1 MLPALSLTG
10 VALLNSGNGY
20 RVTLQFIV
28 SLVGVGRRVTRVA
41 KRLPRCGKTFDDL
54 VCTRSGDHICKPRSA
69 HLQAFFSEI
78 LVHTKGR
85 WARQPFHLSTWQV
98 RDIMEPLFATVAWSA
113 ESGRYVRRYRLAW
126 IEVARK
132 NGKSELLAGIALYLL
147 IADDEEGAEIYGC
160 AMDRDQARKVFDV
173 AERMVH
179 LSPLL
184 SSRLRINKQAKRI
197 YDSTTGSY
205 YEALASDAS
214 GNLGHNPHG
223 IVFDEVL
230 TQKNA
235 DLWNA
240 MRTGMGARDQP
251 LMVAATTAG
260 DDPQSFAK
268 NEHDEMRKIAEDPD
282 RAPHIFVYL
291 RNIDMDADP
300 WDESLWHLANPA
312 LGEFLSMQ
320 SLRDE
325 AREARND
332 PGKENAFRQ
341 FRLNQW
347 VSQSSRWMPMHLWD
361 KCTGDL
367 WLNPQWH
374 NNELT
379 GRTAYAGF
387 DLAAKFDLT
396 AWAIVIPGQE
406 PNEDPAHILWRF
418 WLPESGLERLDQL
431 HDGKFSR
438 WARQGWLTVTEGSVI
453 DYEKVIDDIAQDAKT
468 YRIVAADCDEWSM
481 WPVINR
487 ISEALNL
494 DVEQG
499 ELTAYRNTY
508 DRMSPGMTDLMGT
521 VKRGLLRHH
530 GNPVARFCFDQCEVR
545 HAPYD
550 PNLIRPEKPER
561 ARDKARIDA
570 VPAAAMAVN
579 AWKSRE
585 GVDQYQSAYE
595 DNKLMVI

>member
-1 MLPALSLTG
+1 VP
-10 VALLNSGNGY
+10 
-20 RVTLQFIV
+20 
-28 SLVGVGRRVTRVA
+28 
-41 KRLPRCGKTFDDL
+41 KRLPQCGKTFDDIA
-54 VCTRSGDHICKPRSA
+54 CTKRGDHLCGPRVA
-69 HLQAFFSEI
+69 HVNAFFAEI

-85 WARQPFHLSTWQV
+85 WSRTPFRLSQWQLD
-98 RDIMEPLFATVAWSA
+98 DIIAPLFGKVTWST
-113 ESGRYVRRYRLAW
+113 EHDCYVRRYRLAW
-126 IEVARK
+126 VEVARK
-132 NGKSELLAGIALYLL
+132 NGKSEILAGIALYLL
-147 IADDEEGAEIYGC
+147 IADDEEGAEIYGA

-179 LSPLL
+179 LSTLL
-184 SSRLRINKQAKRI
+184 SSRLKINKQAKRI
-197 YDSTTGSY
+197 YDTTTGSY
-205 YEALASDAS
+205 YEAVASDSA

-230 TQKNA
+230 TQKNS

-240 MRTGMGARDQP
+240 MRTGMGARVQP

-268 NEHDEMRKIAEDPD
+268 QEHDEMLKIAENPD
-282 RAPHIFVYL
+282 RAPHIFVYIK
-291 RNIDMDADP
+291 NIPADADP
-300 WDESLWHLANPA
+300 WDETLWPLANPA
-312 LGEFLSMQ
+312 LGEFLSWQ

-325 AREARND
+325 AQEARND
-332 PGKENAFRQ
+332 PAKENAFRQ

-347 VSQSSRWMPMHLWD
+347 VAQSSRWMPMHLWD
-361 KCTGDL
+361 TCTGNL
-367 WLNPQWH
+367 WLNPHWH
-374 NNELT
+374 NKELH
-379 GRTAYAGF
+379 GRIAYAGF

-396 AWAIVIPGQE
+396 AWAVVVPGEE
-406 PNEDPAHILWRF
+406 PNEDPAHIMWRF

-431 HDGKFSR
+431 HDGKFTR
-438 WARQGWLTVTEGSVI
+438 WAKQGWLTITEGSVI
-453 DYEKVIDDIAQDAKT
+453 DYDKVIDDIAEDAKA

-481 WPVINR
+481 WPIINR
-487 ISEALNL
+487 IADVLKL
-494 DVEQG
+494 DIEEG

-530 GNPVARFCFDQCEVR
+530 GNPVARYCFDQCEVR

-550 PNLIRPEKPER
+550 PNLVRPVKPER
-561 ARDKARIDA
+561 GRDKARIDA

-585 GVDQYQSAYE
+585 GMETIRSAYE
-595 DNKLMVI
+595 DGNLMIV

>member
-1 MLPALSLTG
+1 MSS
-10 VALLNSGNGY
+10 SGNPPVCDKVFDGQTCGQRGEHLCEP
-20 RVTLQFIV
+20 RVRHV
-28 SLVGVGRRVTRVA
+28 E
-41 KRLPRCGKTFDDL
+41 
-54 VCTRSGDHICKPRSA
+54 
-69 HLQAFFSEI
+69 AFFAEI

-85 WARQPFHLSTWQV
+85 WSRKAFTLHKWQLD
-98 RDIMEPLFATVAWSA
+98 DIMAPVFGTVVWS
-113 ESGRYVRRYRLAW
+113 EEFERYVRRYRIAW

-147 IADDEEGAEIYGC
+147 VADDEEGAEIYGC
-160 AMDRDQARKVFDV
+160 ANDRDQARKVYDV

-184 SSRLRINKQAKRI
+184 SSRLKINKQSKRI
-197 YDSTTGSY
+197 YDIQTGSY
-205 YEALASDAS
+205 YEVSAADAG

-223 IVFDEVL
+223 VVFDEVL
-230 TQKNA
+230 TQKNS

-240 MRTGMGARDQP
+240 MRTGMGAREQP

-260 DDPQSFAK
+260 DDPQSFGK
-268 NEHDEMRKIAEDPD
+268 SEHDEMEKVAEDPE
-282 RAPHIFVYL
+282 RARHVFVYI
-291 RNIDMDADP
+291 RKMPDDADP

-312 LGEFLSMQ
+312 LGSFLSIQ
-320 SLRDE
+320 ALRDE
-325 AREARND
+325 ATEARND
-332 PGKENAFRQ
+332 PSKENSFRQ
-341 FRLNQW
+341 YRLNQW

-367 WLNPQWH
+367 WMTPTWGRD
-374 NNELT
+374 ELV

-396 AWAIVIPGQE
+396 AWALVVPGDE
-406 PNEDPAHILWRF
+406 PHDDPAHILWRF
-418 WLPESGLERLDQL
+418 WLPEAGLERLDQF
-431 HDGKFSR
+431 HDGKFTR
-438 WARQGWLTVTEGSVI
+438 WARQGWITVTEGSVI
-453 DYEKVIDDIAQDAKT
+453 DYDRVIADVAEDARDF
-468 YRIVAADCDEWSM
+468 RIVAADCDEWSM

-487 ISEALNL
+487 IGDALGL

-499 ELTAYRNTY
+499 EITAYRNTY
-508 DRMSPGMTDLMGT
+508 DRMSAGMTDLMGT

-545 HAPYD
+545 HAAYD

-561 ARDKARIDA
+561 GRDKARIDA
-570 VPAAAMAVN
+570 VPTAAMAVN

-585 GVDQYQSAYE
+585 GAEPFRSAYE
-595 DNKLMVI
+595 DGKLMVI

>member
-1 MLPALSLTG
+1 MPA
-10 VALLNSGNGY
+10 
-20 RVTLQFIV
+20 R
-28 SLVGVGRRVTRVA
+28 A
-41 KRLPRCGKTFDDL
+41 KRLPECGKTFDG
-54 VCTRSGDHICKPRSA
+54 VECTRRGDHLCKPRSQ
-69 HLQAFFSEI
+69 HVSAFFSEI
-78 LVHTKGR
+78 LLHTKGR
-85 WARQPFHLSTWQV
+85 WSRTPFHLHDWQLK
-98 RDIMEPLFATVAWSA
+98 DIMEPLFAEVTWSD
-113 ESGRYVRRYRLAW
+113 EFKRYIRRYRLAW

-147 IADDEEGAEIYGC
+147 IADDEDGAEIYGC
-160 AMDRDQARKVFDV
+160 AVDRDQARKVYDV
-173 AERMVH
+173 AERMVQ
-179 LSPLL
+179 LSPIL
-184 SSRLRINKQAKRI
+184 SARLKINKQAKRI
-197 YDSTTGSY
+197 YDVQTGSY
-205 YEALASDAS
+205 YEVVAADAG

-230 TQKNA
+230 TQKNG

-240 MRTGMGARDQP
+240 MRTGMGAREQA

-260 DDPQSFAK
+260 DDPQSFGK
-268 NEHDEMRKIAEDPD
+268 SEHDEMQKIADDPE
-282 RAPHIFVYL
+282 RARHVFVYM
-291 RNIDMDADP
+291 RNLPMDADP

-312 LGEFLSMQ
+312 LGQFLSMQ
-320 SLRDE
+320 SLKDE
-325 AREARND
+325 AQEARND

-361 KCTGDL
+361 RCTGDL
-367 WLNPQWH
+367 WLNPHWH
-374 NNELT
+374 NNELR
-379 GRTAYAGF
+379 GRKAYAGF

-396 AWAIVIPGQE
+396 AWCLVLPGDE
-406 PNEDPAHILWRF
+406 PTEDPAHIMWRF
-418 WLPESGLERLDQL
+418 WLPESGLERLDQF
-431 HDGKFSR
+431 HDGKFTR
-438 WARQGWLTVTEGSVI
+438 WAQQGWLTITEGSVI
-453 DYEKVIDDIAQDAKT
+453 DYDKVIADIAEDART
-468 YRIVAADCDEWSM
+468 YQVVAADCDEWSM
-481 WPVINR
+481 WPIINR
-487 ISEALNL
+487 IGEALNL
-494 DVEQG
+494 DIEEG

-545 HAPYD
+545 HAAYD

-561 ARDKARIDA
+561 GRDKARIDA

-585 GVDQYQSAYE
+585 GVEQFTSAYE

>member
-1 MLPALSLTG
+1 MP
-10 VALLNSGNGY
+10 
-20 RVTLQFIV
+20 
-28 SLVGVGRRVTRVA
+28 
-41 KRLPRCGKTFDDL
+41 KRLPQCGKTFDDIA
-54 VCTRSGDHICKPRSA
+54 CTKRGDHLCGPRVA
-69 HLQAFFSEI
+69 HVNAFFAEI

-85 WARQPFHLSTWQV
+85 WSRTPFRLSQWQLD
-98 RDIMEPLFATVAWSA
+98 DIIAPLFGKVTWST
-113 ESGRYVRRYRLAW
+113 EHDCYVRRYRLAW
-126 IEVARK
+126 VEVARK
-132 NGKSELLAGIALYLL
+132 NGKSEILAGIALYLL
-147 IADDEEGAEIYGC
+147 IADDEEGAEIYGA

-179 LSPLL
+179 LSTLL
-184 SSRLRINKQAKRI
+184 SSRLKINKQAKRI
-197 YDSTTGSY
+197 YDTTTGSY
-205 YEALASDAS
+205 YEAVASDSA

-230 TQKNA
+230 TQKNS

-240 MRTGMGARDQP
+240 MRTGMGARVQP

-268 NEHDEMRKIAEDPD
+268 QEHDEMLKIAENPD
-282 RAPHIFVYL
+282 RAPHIFVYIK
-291 RNIDMDADP
+291 NIPADADP
-300 WDESLWHLANPA
+300 WDETLWPLANPA
-312 LGEFLSMQ
+312 LGEFLSWQ

-325 AREARND
+325 AQEARND
-332 PGKENAFRQ
+332 PAKENAFRQ

-347 VSQSSRWMPMHLWD
+347 VAQSSRWMPMHLWD
-361 KCTGDL
+361 TCTGNL
-367 WLNPQWH
+367 WLNPHWH
-374 NNELT
+374 NKELH
-379 GRTAYAGF
+379 GRIAYAGF

-396 AWAIVIPGQE
+396 AWAVVVPGEE
-406 PNEDPAHILWRF
+406 PNEDPAHIMWRF

-431 HDGKFSR
+431 HDGKFTR
-438 WARQGWLTVTEGSVI
+438 WAKQGWLTITEGSVI
-453 DYEKVIDDIAQDAKT
+453 DYDKVIDDIAEDAKA

-481 WPVINR
+481 WPIINR
-487 ISEALNL
+487 IADVLKL
-494 DVEQG
+494 DIEEG

-530 GNPVARFCFDQCEVR
+530 GNPVARYCFDQCEVR

-550 PNLIRPEKPER
+550 PNLVRPVKPER
-561 ARDKARIDA
+561 GRDKARIDA

-585 GVDQYQSAYE
+585 GMETIRSAYE
-595 DNKLMVI
+595 DGNLMIV

>member
-1 MLPALSLTG
+1 MPSRATRLPAC
-10 VALLNSGNGY
+10 
-20 RVTLQFIV
+20 
-28 SLVGVGRRVTRVA
+28 GR
-41 KRLPRCGKTFDDL
+41 TFDGETCNQRGEHL
-54 VCTRSGDHICKPRSA
+54 CKPRVDHVS
-69 HLQAFFSEI
+69 AFFSEI
-78 LVHTKGR
+78 LVHTKAR
-85 WARQPFHLSTWQV
+85 WARTPFRLHQWQL
-98 RDIMEPLFATVAWSA
+98 DEIMAPVFGTVVWH
-113 ESGRYVRRYRLAW
+113 EEFERYVRRYRMVW

-147 IADDEEGAEIYGC
+147 VADDEEGAEIYGC
-160 AMDRDQARKVFDV
+160 AVDRDQARKVYDV
-173 AERMVH
+173 AERMVQ

-184 SSRLRINKQAKRI
+184 TSRLKINKQAKRI
-197 YDSTTGSY
+197 YDVQTGSY
-205 YEALASDAS
+205 YEVVAADAG

-230 TQKNA
+230 TQKNS

-240 MRTGMGARDQP
+240 MRTGMGAREQA

-260 DDPQSFAK
+260 DDPQSFGK
-268 NEHDEMRKIAEDPD
+268 DQHDEMERVAEDPE
-282 RAPHIFVYL
+282 RARHIFAYL
-291 RNIDMDADP
+291 RNVPSDADP
-300 WDESLWHLANPA
+300 WDESLWKLANPA
-312 LGEFLSMQ
+312 LGEFLSLQ

-325 AREARND
+325 AQEAKND
-332 PGKENAFRQ
+332 PSKENAFRQ

-361 KCTGDL
+361 RCTGDL
-367 WLNPQWH
+367 WLNPHWH
-374 NNELT
+374 NDELA

-396 AWAIVIPGQE
+396 AWALVIPGEE
-406 PNEDPAHILWRF
+406 PGEDPAHIMWRF
-418 WLPESGLERLDQL
+418 WLPESGLERLDQF

-438 WARQGWLTVTEGSVI
+438 WAQQGWLTITEGSVI
-453 DYEKVIDDIAQDAKT
+453 DYEKVIEDIGEDARK

-481 WPVINR
+481 WPVINK
-487 ISEALNL
+487 IADALNL

-550 PNLIRPEKPER
+550 PNLVRPEKPER
-561 ARDKARIDA
+561 GRDKARIDA

-585 GVDQYQSAYE
+585 GAEPFRSAYE
-595 DNKLMVI
+595 DRNMMVV

>member
-1 MLPALSLTG
+1 MQTARKRPPECG
-10 VALLNSGNGY
+10 
-20 RVTLQFIV
+20 RV
-28 SLVGVGRRVTRVA
+28 
-41 KRLPRCGKTFDDL
+41 FDDRQ
-54 VCTRSGDHICKPRSA
+54 CTERGEHLCQPRVDHVN
-69 HLQAFFSEI
+69 AFFSEI

-85 WARQPFHLSTWQV
+85 WARRAFTLHQWQLDEVMAPVFGTVTWS
-98 RDIMEPLFATVAWSA
+98 DEF
-113 ESGRYVRRYRLAW
+113 ERYVRRYRIAW

-160 AMDRDQARKVFDV
+160 ANDRDQARKVYDV
-173 AERMVH
+173 AERMVQ

-184 SSRLRINKQAKRI
+184 SSRLKINKQSKRI
-197 YDSTTGSY
+197 YDVQTGSY
-205 YEALASDAS
+205 YEVTAADAG

-230 TQKNA
+230 TQKNS

-240 MRTGMGARDQP
+240 MRTGMGAREQP

-260 DDPQSFAK
+260 DDPQSFGK
-268 NEHDEMRKIAEDPD
+268 SEHDEMEKNAEDPE
-282 RAPHIFVYL
+282 RAPHVFVYI
-291 RNIDMDADP
+291 RKVADDADP
-300 WDESLWHLANPA
+300 WDESLWPLANPA
-312 LGEFLSMQ
+312 LGTFLSIQ

-325 AREARND
+325 ALEARND
-332 PGKENAFRQ
+332 PSKENSFRQ
-341 FRLNQW
+341 YRLNQW
-347 VSQSSRWMPMHLWD
+347 VSQSTRWMPMHLWD

-367 WLNPQWH
+367 WLNPSW
-374 NNELT
+374 
-379 GRTAYAGF
+379 GREALHGRSAYAGF

-396 AWAIVIPGQE
+396 AWAVVIPGDE
-406 PNEDPAHILWRF
+406 PQDDPAHILWRF
-418 WLPESGLERLDQL
+418 WLPESGLDRLDQF
-431 HDGKFSR
+431 HDGKFTR
-438 WARQGWLTVTEGSVI
+438 WAKQGWITVTEGSVI
-453 DYEKVIDDIAQDAKT
+453 DYDRVVADIAEDA
-468 YRIVAADCDEWSM
+468 RDFRLVAADCDEWSM

-487 ISEALNL
+487 IAEALNL

-499 ELTAYRNTY
+499 EITAYRNTY

-545 HAPYD
+545 HAAYD

-561 ARDKARIDA
+561 GRDKARIDA

-585 GVDQYQSAYE
+585 GMEPFQSAYE
-595 DNKLMVI
+595 NNRLMVI

>member
-1 MLPALSLTG
+1 MPA
-10 VALLNSGNGY
+10 
-20 RVTLQFIV
+20 R
-28 SLVGVGRRVTRVA
+28 
-41 KRLPRCGKTFDDL
+41 KRLPACGRTFDG
-54 VCTRSGDHICKPRSA
+54 VTCKKTGE
-69 HLQAFFSEI
+69 HLCAQRVKHVSAFFEEI

-85 WARQPFHLSTWQV
+85 WGRTPFRLHDWQLN
-98 RDIMEPLFATVAWSA
+98 DIIAPLFGTVLWSD
-113 ESGRYVRRYRLAW
+113 ESEMYVRRYRIAW

-132 NGKSELLAGIALYLL
+132 NGKSEILAGIALYLL
-147 IADDEEGAEIYGC
+147 VADEEEGAEIYGC
-160 AMDRDQARKVFDV
+160 AADRDQARKVYDV
-173 AERMVH
+173 AERMVQ

-184 SSRLRINKQAKRI
+184 SARLKINKQAKRI
-197 YDSTTGSY
+197 YDFQTASY
-205 YEALASDAS
+205 YECTAAYAG

-223 IVFDEVL
+223 VVFDEVL
-230 TQKNA
+230 TQKNS

-240 MRTGMGARDQP
+240 MRTGMGARTQP
-251 LMVAATTAG
+251 MMVAATTAG
-260 DDPQSFAK
+260 DDPQSFGK
-268 NEHDEMRKIAEDPD
+268 LQHDEMAKIQEDPE
-282 RAPHIFVYL
+282 RARHMFVYL
-291 RNIDMDADP
+291 RNLPADADP
-300 WDESLWHLANPA
+300 WDESLWQLANPA
-312 LGEFLSMQ
+312 LGSFLSMQ

-325 AREARND
+325 ALEARND
-332 PGKENAFRQ
+332 PSKENAFRQ

-361 KCTGDL
+361 QCSGEL
-367 WLNPQWH
+367 WLNPTWGREQ
-374 NNELT
+374 LL

-396 AWAIVIPGQE
+396 AWALVIPGDE
-406 PNEDPAHILWRF
+406 PQDDPAHILWRF
-418 WLPESGLERLDQL
+418 WLPEAGLDRLDQL

-438 WARQGWLTVTEGSVI
+438 WAKQGWITVTEGSVI
-453 DYEKVIDDIAQDAKT
+453 DYDRVVADVSEDARDFRIA
-468 YRIVAADCDEWSM
+468 AADCDEWSM

-487 ISEALNL
+487 ISDALGL

-499 ELTAYRNTY
+499 EITAYRNTY

-545 HAPYD
+545 HAAYD

-561 ARDKARIDA
+561 GRDKARIDA

-585 GVDQYQSAYE
+585 GVEPFTSAYE
-595 DNKLMVI
+595 DNNLMVI